1 MADPS
6 PIDSVNKPVS
16 YALSFNN
23 APLPISLEIYSITVQ
38 KAVNK
43 IGRAQV
49 QILGGDPNMNSF
61 EEAEADFF
69 EPGNPV
75 EIKLGYDQS
84 NSTVFKGI
92 VEKNCVSIRDGFNRL
107 KFKRLL
113 VIDCVDTAIQLANS
127 STSEIYEDKKDSEII
142 AALISKLGL
151 TKTIE
156 ATTIKH
162 AFLPKFNINDWEFI
176 IQRAKSNGLIVVNS
190 DNTIKVKKPLGKGSP
205 SLTIKHGDGLV
216 SFDGKIDGSR
226 QFQSLEYKSYDPFEN
241 NFTSAKAT
249 EPELTSQGD
258 LTGKKMSVKISP
270 DINEIIIPQP
280 IPSGELASIAN
291 SKLIRSRL
299 KSIYGNLK
307 VKGVK
312 SVDIDSVIKLSGF
325 GSRLDG
331 PCYVTSIEHEVIGGN
346 FYTIFGFGLT
356 EDILSLKKGIDVSNL
371 IPSISGVHI
380 GEVKKIDKDPDNQ
393 YRIKVFIPALKTS
406 GEGLWARLTHFYTS
420 SEAGSFFIPEINS
433 QVVVSFINEDPRYPV
448 VLGGLYTKT
457 NKPYSEISPEN
468 ELKAIVSKEKLTLEF
483 NDKDKVIIIKTSDKN
498 KITMS
503 EKDIKIEDEDG
514 NEIVTTKGIK
524 IEDEHGNEIL
534 TSKDGILLNSK
545 KEIIITSKDAISI
558 NGEKGVII
566 QGKASK
572 GVSIKGNKL
581 DLKSDTK
588 ISAKGSAVDLESSGS
603 LNIKGANVNIN

>member
-6 PIDSVNKPVS
+6 PIDSVNKPIS
-16 YALSFNN
+16 YTLSFNN

-61 EEAEADFF
+61 EEAEADYF

-84 NSTVFKGI
+84 NTTVFKGI
-92 VEKNCVSIRDGFNRL
+92 VEKNYVSIRDGFNRL

-127 STSEIYEDKKDSEII
+127 YTSEIYEDKKDSEII

-156 ATTIKH
+156 STTIKH

-190 DNTIKVKKPLGKGSP
+190 DNTIKVKKPLGEGSP

-216 SFDGKIDGSR
+216 SFDGKIDGSG
-226 QFQSLEYKSYDPFEN
+226 QYQSLEYKGYDPFEN
-241 NFTSAKAT
+241 KLASAKAT
-249 EPELTSQGD
+249 EPELTAQGD

-270 DINEIIIPQP
+270 AKNEIIIPQP
-280 IPSGELASIAN
+280 IPTEELASIAN
-291 SKLIRSRL
+291 STLIRSRL
-299 KSIYGNLK
+299 KSIYGSLK
-307 VKGVK
+307 VKGVN
-312 SVDIDSVIKLSGF
+312 SIDIDSVIKLSGF

-346 FYTIFGFGLT
+346 FYTVFGFGLT

-433 QVVVSFINEDPRYPV
+433 QVVVSFINEDPRYPI

-457 NKPYSEISPEN
+457 NKPYSEITPEN

-498 KITMS
+498 KITMN
-503 EKDIKIEDEDG
+503 EKD
-514 NEIVTTKGIK
+514 IK
-524 IEDEHGNEIL
+524 IEDEHGNEIT
-534 TSKDGILLNSK
+534 TSKDGILFNSK
-545 KEIIITSKDAISI
+545 KEIIITTKDAISI
-558 NGEKGVII
+558 NGEKGVVI
-566 QGKASK
+566 QGKTSK

>member
-6 PIDSVNKPVS
+6 PIDSVNKPIS
-16 YALSFNN
+16 YTLSFNN

-61 EEAEADFF
+61 EEAEADYF

-84 NSTVFKGI
+84 NTSVFKGI
-92 VEKNCVSIRDGFNRL
+92 VEKNHVSIRDGFNRL

-127 STSEIYEDKKDSEII
+127 YTSEIYEDKKDSEII

-156 ATTIKH
+156 STTIKH

-216 SFDGKIDGSR
+216 SFDGKIDGSG
-226 QFQSLEYKSYDPFEN
+226 QYQSLEYKGYDPFEN
-241 NFTSAKAT
+241 KLASAKAT
-249 EPELTSQGD
+249 EPELTAQGD

-270 DINEIIIPQP
+270 AENEIIIPQP
-280 IPSGELASIAN
+280 IPTGELASIAN
-291 SKLIRSRL
+291 STLIRSRL
-299 KSIYGNLK
+299 KSIYGSLK
-307 VKGVK
+307 VKGVN
-312 SVDIDSVIKLSGF
+312 SIDIDSVIKLSGF

-346 FYTIFGFGLT
+346 FYTVFGFGLT

-457 NKPYSEISPEN
+457 NKPYSEITPEN

-498 KITMS
+498 KITMN
-503 EKDIKIEDEDG
+503 EKD
-514 NEIVTTKGIK
+514 IK
-524 IEDEHGNEIL
+524 IEDEHGNEIT
-534 TSKDGILLNSK
+534 TSKDGILFNSK
-545 KEIIITSKDAISI
+545 KEIIITTKDAISI
-558 NGEKGVII
+558 NGEKGVVI
-566 QGKASK
+566 QGKTSK

>member
-1 MADPS
+1 
-6 PIDSVNKPVS
+6 
-16 YALSFNN
+16 
-23 APLPISLEIYSITVQ
+23 
-38 KAVNK
+38 
-43 IGRAQV
+43 
-49 QILGGDPNMNSF
+49 
-61 EEAEADFF
+61 
-69 EPGNPV
+69 
-75 EIKLGYDQS
+75 
-84 NSTVFKGI
+84 
-92 VEKNCVSIRDGFNRL
+92 
-107 KFKRLL
+107 
-113 VIDCVDTAIQLANS
+113 VDTAIQLANS
-127 STSEIYEDKKDSEII
+127 YTSEIYEDKKDSEII

-156 ATTIKH
+156 STTIKH

-176 IQRAKSNGLIVVNS
+176 IQRAKSNGLVVVNS

-216 SFDGKIDGSR
+216 SFDGKIDGSG
-226 QFQSLEYKSYDPFEN
+226 QYQSLEYKGYDPFEN
-241 NFTSAKAT
+241 KLASAKAT
-249 EPELTSQGD
+249 EPELTAQGD

-270 DINEIIIPQP
+270 AKNEIIIPQP
-280 IPSGELASIAN
+280 IPTGELASIAN
-291 SKLIRSRL
+291 STLIRSRL
-299 KSIYGNLK
+299 KSIYGSLK
-307 VKGVK
+307 VKGVN
-312 SVDIDSVIKLSGF
+312 SIDIDSVIKLSGF

-346 FYTIFGFGLT
+346 FYTVFGFGLT

-433 QVVVSFINEDPRYPV
+433 QVVVSFINEDPRYPI

-457 NKPYSEISPEN
+457 NKPYSEITPEN

-498 KITMS
+498 KITMN
-503 EKDIKIEDEDG
+503 EKD
-514 NEIVTTKGIK
+514 IK
-524 IEDEHGNEIL
+524 IEDEHGNEIT
-534 TSKDGILLNSK
+534 TSKDGILFNSK
-545 KEIIITSKDAISI
+545 KEIIITTKDAISI
-558 NGEKGVII
+558 NGEKGVVI
-566 QGKASK
+566 QGKTSK

>member
-6 PIDSVNKPVS
+6 PIDSVNKPIS
-16 YALSFNN
+16 YTLSFNN

-61 EEAEADFF
+61 EEAEADYF

-84 NSTVFKGI
+84 NTTVFKGI
-92 VEKNCVSIRDGFNRL
+92 VEKNHVSIRDGFNRL

-127 STSEIYEDKKDSEII
+127 YTSEIYEDKKDSEII

-156 ATTIKH
+156 STTIKH

-216 SFDGKIDGSR
+216 SFDGKIDGSG
-226 QFQSLEYKSYDPFEN
+226 QYQSLEYKGYDPFEN
-241 NFTSAKAT
+241 KLASAKAT
-249 EPELTSQGD
+249 EPELTAQGD

-270 DINEIIIPQP
+270 AKNEIIIPQP
-280 IPSGELASIAN
+280 IPTGELASIAN
-291 SKLIRSRL
+291 STLIRSRL
-299 KSIYGNLK
+299 KSIYGSLK
-307 VKGVK
+307 VKGVN
-312 SVDIDSVIKLSGF
+312 SIDIDSVIKLSGF

-346 FYTIFGFGLT
+346 FYTVFGFGLT

-433 QVVVSFINEDPRYPV
+433 QVVVSFINEDPRYPI

-457 NKPYSEISPEN
+457 NKPYSEITPEN

-498 KITMS
+498 KITMN
-503 EKDIKIEDEDG
+503 EKD
-514 NEIVTTKGIK
+514 IK
-524 IEDEHGNEIL
+524 IEDEHGNEIT
-534 TSKDGILLNSK
+534 TSKDGILFNSK
-545 KEIIITSKDAISI
+545 KEIIITTKDAISI
-558 NGEKGVII
+558 NGEKGVVI
-566 QGKASK
+566 QGKTSK

>member
-6 PIDSVNKPVS
+6 PIDSVNKPIS
-16 YALSFNN
+16 YTLSFNN

-61 EEAEADFF
+61 EEAEADYF

-84 NSTVFKGI
+84 NTTVFKGI
-92 VEKNCVSIRDGFNRL
+92 VEKNYVSIRDGFNRL
-107 KFKRLL
+107 KYKRLL

-127 STSEIYEDKKDSEII
+127 YTSEIYEDKKDSEII

-156 ATTIKH
+156 STTIKH

-190 DNTIKVKKPLGKGSP
+190 DNTIKVKKPLGEGSP

-216 SFDGKIDGSR
+216 SFDGKIDGSG
-226 QFQSLEYKSYDPFEN
+226 QYQSLEYKGYDPFEN
-241 NFTSAKAT
+241 KLASAKAT
-249 EPELTSQGD
+249 EPELTAQGD

-270 DINEIIIPQP
+270 AKNEIIIPQP
-280 IPSGELASIAN
+280 IPTGELASIAN
-291 SKLIRSRL
+291 STLIRSRL
-299 KSIYGNLK
+299 KSIYGSLK
-307 VKGVK
+307 VKGVN
-312 SVDIDSVIKLSGF
+312 SIDIDSVIKLSGF

-346 FYTIFGFGLT
+346 FYTVFGFGLT

-433 QVVVSFINEDPRYPV
+433 QVVVSFINEDPRYPI

-457 NKPYSEISPEN
+457 NKPYSEITPEN

-503 EKDIKIEDEDG
+503 EKDIKIEDE
-514 NEIVTTKGIK
+514 
-524 IEDEHGNEIL
+524 HGNEIT
-534 TSKDGILLNSK
+534 TSKDGILFNSK
-545 KEIIITSKDAISI
+545 KEIIITTKDAISI
-558 NGEKGVII
+558 NGEKGVVI
-566 QGKASK
+566 QGKTSK

>member
-6 PIDSVNKPVS
+6 PIDSVNKPIS
-16 YALSFNN
+16 FSLSFNN

-61 EEAEADFF
+61 EEAEADYF

-84 NSTVFKGI
+84 NTTVFKGI
-92 VEKNCVSIRDGFNRL
+92 VEKNYVSIRDGFNRL

-127 STSEIYEDKKDSEII
+127 YTSEIYEDKKDSEII

-156 ATTIKH
+156 STTIKH

-216 SFDGKIDGSR
+216 SFDGKIDGSG
-226 QFQSLEYKSYDPFEN
+226 QYQSLEYKGYDPFEN
-241 NFTSAKAT
+241 KLASAKAT
-249 EPELTSQGD
+249 EPELTAQGD

-270 DINEIIIPQP
+270 AKNEIIIPQP
-280 IPSGELASIAN
+280 IPTGELASIAN
-291 SKLIRSRL
+291 STLIRSRL
-299 KSIYGNLK
+299 KSIYGSLK
-307 VKGVK
+307 VKGVN
-312 SVDIDSVIKLSGF
+312 SIDIDSVIKLSGF

-346 FYTIFGFGLT
+346 FYTVFGFGLT

-433 QVVVSFINEDPRYPV
+433 QVVVSFINEDPRYPI

-457 NKPYSEISPEN
+457 NKPYSEITPEN

-498 KITMS
+498 KITMN
-503 EKDIKIEDEDG
+503 EKD
-514 NEIVTTKGIK
+514 IK
-524 IEDEHGNEIL
+524 IEDEHGNEIT
-534 TSKDGILLNSK
+534 TSKDGILFNSK
-545 KEIIITSKDAISI
+545 KEIIITTKDAISI
-558 NGEKGVII
+558 NGEKGVVI
-566 QGKASK
+566 QGKTSK

>member
-6 PIDSVNKPVS
+6 PIDSVNKPIS
-16 YALSFNN
+16 YTLSFNN

-61 EEAEADFF
+61 EEAEADYF

-84 NSTVFKGI
+84 NTTVFKGI
-92 VEKNCVSIRDGFNRL
+92 VEKNYVSIRDGFNRL

-127 STSEIYEDKKDSEII
+127 YTSEIYEDKKDSEII

-156 ATTIKH
+156 STTIKH

-176 IQRAKSNGLIVVNS
+176 IQRAKSNGLVVVNS

-216 SFDGKIDGSR
+216 SFDGKIDGSG
-226 QFQSLEYKSYDPFEN
+226 QYQSLEYKGYDPFEN
-241 NFTSAKAT
+241 KLASAKAT
-249 EPELTSQGD
+249 EPELTAQGD

-270 DINEIIIPQP
+270 AKNEIIIPQP
-280 IPSGELASIAN
+280 IPTGELASIAN
-291 SKLIRSRL
+291 STLIRSRL
-299 KSIYGNLK
+299 KSIYGSLK
-307 VKGVK
+307 VKGVN
-312 SVDIDSVIKLSGF
+312 SIDIDSVIKLSGF

-346 FYTIFGFGLT
+346 FYTVFGFGLT

-433 QVVVSFINEDPRYPV
+433 QVVVSFINEDPRYPI

-457 NKPYSEISPEN
+457 NKPYSEITPEN

-498 KITMS
+498 KITMN
-503 EKDIKIEDEDG
+503 EKD
-514 NEIVTTKGIK
+514 IK
-524 IEDEHGNEIL
+524 IEDEHGNEIT
-534 TSKDGILLNSK
+534 TSKDGILFNSK
-545 KEIIITSKDAISI
+545 KEIIITTKDAISI
-558 NGEKGVII
+558 NGEKGVVI
-566 QGKASK
+566 QGKTSK

>member
-6 PIDSVNKPVS
+6 PIDSVNKPIS
-16 YALSFNN
+16 FSLSFNN

-61 EEAEADFF
+61 EEAEADYF

-84 NSTVFKGI
+84 NTTVFKGI
-92 VEKNCVSIRDGFNRL
+92 VEKNHVSIRDGFNRL

-127 STSEIYEDKKDSEII
+127 YTSEIYEDKKDSEII

-156 ATTIKH
+156 STTIKH

-190 DNTIKVKKPLGKGSP
+190 DNTIKVKKPLGEGSP

-216 SFDGKIDGSR
+216 SFDGKIDGSG
-226 QFQSLEYKSYDPFEN
+226 QYQSLEYKGYDPFEN
-241 NFTSAKAT
+241 KLASAKAT
-249 EPELTSQGD
+249 EPELTAQGD

-270 DINEIIIPQP
+270 AKNEIIIPQP
-280 IPSGELASIAN
+280 IPTGELASIAN
-291 SKLIRSRL
+291 STLIRSRL
-299 KSIYGNLK
+299 KSIYGSLK
-307 VKGVK
+307 VKGVN
-312 SVDIDSVIKLSGF
+312 SIDIDSVIKLSGF

-346 FYTIFGFGLT
+346 FYTVFGFGLT

-433 QVVVSFINEDPRYPV
+433 QVVVSFINEDPRYPI

-457 NKPYSEISPEN
+457 NKPYSEITPEN

-498 KITMS
+498 KITMN
-503 EKDIKIEDEDG
+503 EKD
-514 NEIVTTKGIK
+514 IK
-524 IEDEHGNEIL
+524 IEDEHGNEIT
-534 TSKDGILLNSK
+534 TSKDGILFNSK
-545 KEIIITSKDAISI
+545 KEIIITTKDAISI
-558 NGEKGVII
+558 NGEKGVVI
-566 QGKASK
+566 QGKTSK

>member
-6 PIDSVNKPVS
+6 PIDSVNKPIS
-16 YALSFNN
+16 FSLSFNN

-61 EEAEADFF
+61 EEAEADYF

-84 NSTVFKGI
+84 NTTVFKGI
-92 VEKNCVSIRDGFNRL
+92 VEKNYVSIRDGFNRL
-107 KFKRLL
+107 KYKRLL

-127 STSEIYEDKKDSEII
+127 YTSEIYEDKKDSEII

-156 ATTIKH
+156 STTIKH

-190 DNTIKVKKPLGKGSP
+190 DNTIKVKKPLGEGSP

-216 SFDGKIDGSR
+216 SFDGKIDGSG
-226 QFQSLEYKSYDPFEN
+226 QYQSLEYKGYDPFEN
-241 NFTSAKAT
+241 KLASAKAT
-249 EPELTSQGD
+249 EPELTAQGD

-270 DINEIIIPQP
+270 AKNEIIIPQP
-280 IPSGELASIAN
+280 IPTGELASIAN
-291 SKLIRSRL
+291 STLIRSRL
-299 KSIYGNLK
+299 KSIYGSLK
-307 VKGVK
+307 VKGVN
-312 SVDIDSVIKLSGF
+312 SIDIDSVIKLSGF

-346 FYTIFGFGLT
+346 FYTVFGFGLT

-433 QVVVSFINEDPRYPV
+433 QVVVSFINEDPRYPI

-457 NKPYSEISPEN
+457 NKPYSEITPEN

-498 KITMS
+498 KITMN
-503 EKDIKIEDEDG
+503 EKD
-514 NEIVTTKGIK
+514 IK
-524 IEDEHGNEIL
+524 IEDEHGNEIT
-534 TSKDGILLNSK
+534 TSKDGILFNSK
-545 KEIIITSKDAISI
+545 KEIIITTKDAISI
-558 NGEKGVII
+558 NGEKGVVI
-566 QGKASK
+566 QGKTSK

>member
-6 PIDSVNKPVS
+6 PIDSVNKPIS
-16 YALSFNN
+16 YSLSFNN

-61 EEAEADFF
+61 EEAEADYF

-84 NSTVFKGI
+84 NTTVFKGI
-92 VEKNCVSIRDGFNRL
+92 VEKNYVSIRDGFNRL

-127 STSEIYEDKKDSEII
+127 YTSEIYEDKKDSEII

-156 ATTIKH
+156 STTIKH

-216 SFDGKIDGSR
+216 SFDGKIDGSG
-226 QFQSLEYKSYDPFEN
+226 QYQSLEYKGYDPFEN
-241 NFTSAKAT
+241 KLASAKAT
-249 EPELTSQGD
+249 EPELTAQGD

-270 DINEIIIPQP
+270 AKNEIIIPQP
-280 IPSGELASIAN
+280 IPTGELASIAN
-291 SKLIRSRL
+291 STLIRSRL
-299 KSIYGNLK
+299 KSIYGSLK
-307 VKGVK
+307 VKGVN
-312 SVDIDSVIKLSGF
+312 SIDIDSVIKLSGF

-346 FYTIFGFGLT
+346 FYTVFGFGLT

-433 QVVVSFINEDPRYPV
+433 QVVVSFINEDPRYPI

-457 NKPYSEISPEN
+457 NKPYSEITPEN

-498 KITMS
+498 KITMN
-503 EKDIKIEDEDG
+503 EKD
-514 NEIVTTKGIK
+514 IK
-524 IEDEHGNEIL
+524 IEDEHGNEIT
-534 TSKDGILLNSK
+534 TSKDGILFNSK
-545 KEIIITSKDAISI
+545 KEIIITTKDAISI
-558 NGEKGVII
+558 NGEKGVVI
-566 QGKASK
+566 QGKTSK

>member
-6 PIDSVNKPVS
+6 PIDSINKPIS
-16 YALSFNN
+16 YTLSFNN

-61 EEAEADFF
+61 EEAEADYF

-84 NSTVFKGI
+84 NTTVFKGI
-92 VEKNCVSIRDGFNRL
+92 VEKNHVSIRDGFNRL

-127 STSEIYEDKKDSEII
+127 YTSEIYEDKKDSEII

-156 ATTIKH
+156 STTIKH

-176 IQRAKSNGLIVVNS
+176 IQRAKSNGLVVVNS

-216 SFDGKIDGSR
+216 SFDGKIDGSG
-226 QFQSLEYKSYDPFEN
+226 QYQSLEYKGYDPFEN
-241 NFTSAKAT
+241 KLASAKAT
-249 EPELTSQGD
+249 EPELTAQGD

-270 DINEIIIPQP
+270 AKNEIIIPQP
-280 IPSGELASIAN
+280 IPTGELASIAN
-291 SKLIRSRL
+291 STLIRSRL
-299 KSIYGNLK
+299 KSIYGSLK
-307 VKGVK
+307 VKGVN
-312 SVDIDSVIKLSGF
+312 SIDIDSVIKLSGF

-346 FYTIFGFGLT
+346 FYTVFGFGLT

-433 QVVVSFINEDPRYPV
+433 QVVVSFINEDPRYPI

-457 NKPYSEISPEN
+457 NKPYSEITPEN

-498 KITMS
+498 KITMN
-503 EKDIKIEDEDG
+503 EKD
-514 NEIVTTKGIK
+514 IK
-524 IEDEHGNEIL
+524 IEDEHGNEIT
-534 TSKDGILLNSK
+534 TSKDGILFNSK
-545 KEIIITSKDAISI
+545 KEIIITTKDAISI
-558 NGEKGVII
+558 NGEKGVVI
-566 QGKASK
+566 QGKTSK

>member
-6 PIDSVNKPVS
+6 PIDSVNKPIS
-16 YALSFNN
+16 YTLSFNN

-61 EEAEADFF
+61 EEAEADYF

-84 NSTVFKGI
+84 NTTVFKGI
-92 VEKNCVSIRDGFNRL
+92 VEKNHVSIRDGFNRL
-107 KFKRLL
+107 KYKRLL

-127 STSEIYEDKKDSEII
+127 YTSEIYEDKKDSEII

-156 ATTIKH
+156 STTIKH

-176 IQRAKSNGLIVVNS
+176 IQRAKSNGLVVVNS

-216 SFDGKIDGSR
+216 SFDGKIDGSG
-226 QFQSLEYKSYDPFEN
+226 QYQSLEYKGYDPFEN
-241 NFTSAKAT
+241 KLASAKAT
-249 EPELTSQGD
+249 EPELTAQGD

-270 DINEIIIPQP
+270 AKNEIIIPQP
-280 IPSGELASIAN
+280 IPTGELASIAN
-291 SKLIRSRL
+291 STLIRSRL
-299 KSIYGNLK
+299 KSIYGSLK
-307 VKGVK
+307 VKGVN
-312 SVDIDSVIKLSGF
+312 SIDIDSVIKLSGF

-346 FYTIFGFGLT
+346 FYTVFGFGLT

-433 QVVVSFINEDPRYPV
+433 QVVVSFINEDPRYPI

-457 NKPYSEISPEN
+457 NKPYSEITPEN

-498 KITMS
+498 KITMN
-503 EKDIKIEDEDG
+503 EKD
-514 NEIVTTKGIK
+514 IK
-524 IEDEHGNEIL
+524 IEDEHGNEIT
-534 TSKDGILLNSK
+534 TSKDGILFNSK
-545 KEIIITSKDAISI
+545 KEIIITTKDAISI
-558 NGEKGVII
+558 NGEKGVVI
-566 QGKASK
+566 QGKTSK

>member
-6 PIDSVNKPVS
+6 PIDSVNKPIS
-16 YALSFNN
+16 FSLSFNN

-61 EEAEADFF
+61 EEAEADYF

-84 NSTVFKGI
+84 NTTVFKGI
-92 VEKNCVSIRDGFNRL
+92 VEKNHVSIRDGFNRL

-127 STSEIYEDKKDSEII
+127 YTSEIYEDKKDSEII

-156 ATTIKH
+156 STTIKH

-216 SFDGKIDGSR
+216 SFDGKIDGSG
-226 QFQSLEYKSYDPFEN
+226 QYQSLEYKGYDPFEN
-241 NFTSAKAT
+241 KLASAKAT
-249 EPELTSQGD
+249 EPELTAQGD

-270 DINEIIIPQP
+270 AKNEIIIPQP
-280 IPSGELASIAN
+280 IPTGELASIAN
-291 SKLIRSRL
+291 STLIRSRL
-299 KSIYGNLK
+299 KSIYGSLK
-307 VKGVK
+307 VKGVN
-312 SVDIDSVIKLSGF
+312 SIDIDSVIKLSGF

-346 FYTIFGFGLT
+346 FYTVFGFGLT

-433 QVVVSFINEDPRYPV
+433 QVVVSFINEDPRYPI

-457 NKPYSEISPEN
+457 NKPYSEITPEN

-498 KITMS
+498 KITMN
-503 EKDIKIEDEDG
+503 EKD
-514 NEIVTTKGIK
+514 IK
-524 IEDEHGNEIL
+524 IEDEHGNEIT
-534 TSKDGILLNSK
+534 TSKDGILFNSK
-545 KEIIITSKDAISI
+545 KEIIITTKDAISI
-558 NGEKGVII
+558 NGEKGVVI
-566 QGKASK
+566 QGKTSK

>member
-6 PIDSVNKPVS
+6 PIDSINKPIS
-16 YALSFNN
+16 YTLSFNN

-61 EEAEADFF
+61 EEAEADYF

-84 NSTVFKGI
+84 NTTVFKGI
-92 VEKNCVSIRDGFNRL
+92 VEKNYVSIRDGFNRL

-127 STSEIYEDKKDSEII
+127 YTSEIYEDKKDSEII

-156 ATTIKH
+156 STTIKH

-216 SFDGKIDGSR
+216 SFDGKIDGSG
-226 QFQSLEYKSYDPFEN
+226 QYQSLEYKGYDPFEN
-241 NFTSAKAT
+241 KLASAKAT
-249 EPELTSQGD
+249 EPELTAQGD

-270 DINEIIIPQP
+270 AKNEIIIPQP
-280 IPSGELASIAN
+280 IPTGELASIAN
-291 SKLIRSRL
+291 STLIRSRL
-299 KSIYGNLK
+299 KSIYGSLK
-307 VKGVK
+307 VKGVN
-312 SVDIDSVIKLSGF
+312 SIDIDSVIKLSGF

-346 FYTIFGFGLT
+346 FYTVFGFGLT

-433 QVVVSFINEDPRYPV
+433 QVVVSFINEDPRYPI

-457 NKPYSEISPEN
+457 NKPYSEITPEN

-498 KITMS
+498 KITMN
-503 EKDIKIEDEDG
+503 EKD
-514 NEIVTTKGIK
+514 IK
-524 IEDEHGNEIL
+524 IEDEHGNEIT
-534 TSKDGILLNSK
+534 TSKDGILFNSK
-545 KEIIITSKDAISI
+545 KEIIITTKDAISI
-558 NGEKGVII
+558 NGEKGVVI
-566 QGKASK
+566 QGKTSK

>member
-6 PIDSVNKPVS
+6 PIDSVNKPIS
-16 YALSFNN
+16 YTLSFNN

-61 EEAEADFF
+61 EEAEADYF

-84 NSTVFKGI
+84 NTTVFKGI
-92 VEKNCVSIRDGFNRL
+92 VEKNHVSIRDGFNRL

-127 STSEIYEDKKDSEII
+127 YTSEIYEDKKDSEII

-156 ATTIKH
+156 STTIKH

-176 IQRAKSNGLIVVNS
+176 IQRARSNGLIVVNS
-190 DNTIKVKKPLGKGSP
+190 DNTIKVKKPLGEGSP

-216 SFDGKIDGSR
+216 SFDGKIDGSG
-226 QFQSLEYKSYDPFEN
+226 QYQSLEYKGYDPFEN
-241 NFTSAKAT
+241 KLASAKAT
-249 EPELTSQGD
+249 EPELTAQGD

-270 DINEIIIPQP
+270 AKNEIIIPQP
-280 IPSGELASIAN
+280 IPTGELASIAN
-291 SKLIRSRL
+291 STLIRSRL
-299 KSIYGNLK
+299 KSIYGSLK
-307 VKGVK
+307 VKGVN
-312 SVDIDSVIKLSGF
+312 SIDIDSVIKLSGF

-346 FYTIFGFGLT
+346 FYTVFGFGLT

-433 QVVVSFINEDPRYPV
+433 QVVVSFINEDPRYPI

-457 NKPYSEISPEN
+457 NKPYSEITPEN

-498 KITMS
+498 KITMN
-503 EKDIKIEDEDG
+503 EKD
-514 NEIVTTKGIK
+514 IK
-524 IEDEHGNEIL
+524 IEDEHGNEIT
-534 TSKDGILLNSK
+534 TSKDGILFNSK
-545 KEIIITSKDAISI
+545 KEIIITTKDAISI
-558 NGEKGVII
+558 NGEKGVVI
-566 QGKASK
+566 QGKTSK

>member
-6 PIDSVNKPVS
+6 PIDSINKPIS
-16 YALSFNN
+16 YTLSFNN

-61 EEAEADFF
+61 EEAEADYF

-84 NSTVFKGI
+84 NTTVFKGI
-92 VEKNCVSIRDGFNRL
+92 VEKNYVSIRDGFNRL

-127 STSEIYEDKKDSEII
+127 YTSEIYEDKKDSEII

-156 ATTIKH
+156 STTIKH

-216 SFDGKIDGSR
+216 SFDGKIDGSG
-226 QFQSLEYKSYDPFEN
+226 QYQSLEYKGYDPFEN
-241 NFTSAKAT
+241 KLASAKAT
-249 EPELTSQGD
+249 EPELTAQGD

-270 DINEIIIPQP
+270 AKNEIIIPQP
-280 IPSGELASIAN
+280 IPTGELASIAN
-291 SKLIRSRL
+291 STLIRSRL
-299 KSIYGNLK
+299 KSIYGSLK
-307 VKGVK
+307 VKGVN
-312 SVDIDSVIKLSGF
+312 SIDIDSVIKLSGF

-346 FYTIFGFGLT
+346 FYTVFGFGLT

-457 NKPYSEISPEN
+457 NKPYSEITPEN

-498 KITMS
+498 KITMN
-503 EKDIKIEDEDG
+503 EKD
-514 NEIVTTKGIK
+514 IK
-524 IEDEHGNEIL
+524 IEDEHGNEIT
-534 TSKDGILLNSK
+534 TSKDGILFNSK
-545 KEIIITSKDAISI
+545 KEIIITTKDAISI
-558 NGEKGVII
+558 NGEKGVVI
-566 QGKASK
+566 QGKTSK

>member
-6 PIDSVNKPVS
+6 PIDSVNKPIS
-16 YALSFNN
+16 YSLSFNN

-61 EEAEADFF
+61 EEAEADYF

-84 NSTVFKGI
+84 NTTVFKGI
-92 VEKNCVSIRDGFNRL
+92 VEKNYVSIRDGFNRL

-127 STSEIYEDKKDSEII
+127 YTSEIYEDKKDSEII

-156 ATTIKH
+156 STTIKH

-190 DNTIKVKKPLGKGSP
+190 DNTIKVKKPLGEGSP

-216 SFDGKIDGSR
+216 SFDGKIDGSG
-226 QFQSLEYKSYDPFEN
+226 QYQSLEYKGYDPFEN
-241 NFTSAKAT
+241 KLASAKAT
-249 EPELTSQGD
+249 EPELTAQGD

-270 DINEIIIPQP
+270 AKNEIIIPQP
-280 IPSGELASIAN
+280 IPTGELASIAN
-291 SKLIRSRL
+291 STLIRSRL
-299 KSIYGNLK
+299 KSIYGSLK
-307 VKGVK
+307 VKGVN
-312 SVDIDSVIKLSGF
+312 SIDIDSVIKLSGF

-346 FYTIFGFGLT
+346 FYTVFGFGLT

-433 QVVVSFINEDPRYPV
+433 QVVVSFINEDPRYPI

-457 NKPYSEISPEN
+457 NKPYSEITPEN

-498 KITMS
+498 KITMN
-503 EKDIKIEDEDG
+503 EKD
-514 NEIVTTKGIK
+514 IK
-524 IEDEHGNEIL
+524 IEDEHGNEIT
-534 TSKDGILLNSK
+534 TSKDGILFNSK
-545 KEIIITSKDAISI
+545 KEIIITTKDAISI
-558 NGEKGVII
+558 NGEKGVVI
-566 QGKASK
+566 QGKTSK

>member
-6 PIDSVNKPVS
+6 PIDSVNKPIS
-16 YALSFNN
+16 FSLSFNN

-61 EEAEADFF
+61 EEAEADYF

-84 NSTVFKGI
+84 NTTVFKGI
-92 VEKNCVSIRDGFNRL
+92 VEKNYVSIRDGFNRL

-127 STSEIYEDKKDSEII
+127 YTSEIYEDKKDSEII

-156 ATTIKH
+156 STTIKH

-176 IQRAKSNGLIVVNS
+176 IQRAKSNGLVVVNS

-216 SFDGKIDGSR
+216 SFDGKIDGSG
-226 QFQSLEYKSYDPFEN
+226 QYQSLEYKGYDPFEN
-241 NFTSAKAT
+241 KLASAKAT
-249 EPELTSQGD
+249 EPELTAQGD

-270 DINEIIIPQP
+270 AKNEIIIPQP
-280 IPSGELASIAN
+280 IPTGELASIAN
-291 SKLIRSRL
+291 STLIRSRL
-299 KSIYGNLK
+299 KSIYGSLK
-307 VKGVK
+307 VKGVN
-312 SVDIDSVIKLSGF
+312 SIDIDSVIKLSGF

-346 FYTIFGFGLT
+346 FYTVFGFGLT

-433 QVVVSFINEDPRYPV
+433 QVVVSFINEDPRYPI

-457 NKPYSEISPEN
+457 NKPYSEITPEN

-498 KITMS
+498 KITMN
-503 EKDIKIEDEDG
+503 EKD
-514 NEIVTTKGIK
+514 IK
-524 IEDEHGNEIL
+524 IEDEHGNEIT
-534 TSKDGILLNSK
+534 TSKDGILFNSK
-545 KEIIITSKDAISI
+545 KEIIITTKDAISI
-558 NGEKGVII
+558 NGEKGVVI
-566 QGKASK
+566 QGKTSK

>member
-6 PIDSVNKPVS
+6 PIDSINKPIS
-16 YALSFNN
+16 YTLSFNN

-61 EEAEADFF
+61 EEAEADYF

-84 NSTVFKGI
+84 NTTVFKGI
-92 VEKNCVSIRDGFNRL
+92 VEKNYVSIRDGFNRL

-127 STSEIYEDKKDSEII
+127 YTSEIYEDKKDSEII

-156 ATTIKH
+156 STTIKH

-176 IQRAKSNGLIVVNS
+176 IQRAKSNGLVVVNS

-216 SFDGKIDGSR
+216 SFDGKIDGSG
-226 QFQSLEYKSYDPFEN
+226 QYQSLEYKGYDPFEN
-241 NFTSAKAT
+241 KLASAKAT
-249 EPELTSQGD
+249 EPELTAQGD

-270 DINEIIIPQP
+270 AKNEIIIPQP
-280 IPSGELASIAN
+280 IPTGELASIAN
-291 SKLIRSRL
+291 STLIRSRL
-299 KSIYGNLK
+299 KSIYGSLK
-307 VKGVK
+307 VKGVN
-312 SVDIDSVIKLSGF
+312 SIDIDSVIKLSGF

-346 FYTIFGFGLT
+346 FYTVFGFGLT

-457 NKPYSEISPEN
+457 NKPYSEITPEN

-498 KITMS
+498 KITMN
-503 EKDIKIEDEDG
+503 EKD
-514 NEIVTTKGIK
+514 IK
-524 IEDEHGNEIL
+524 IEDEHGNEIT
-534 TSKDGILLNSK
+534 TSKDGILFNSK
-545 KEIIITSKDAISI
+545 KEIIITTKDAISI
-558 NGEKGVII
+558 NGEKGVVI
-566 QGKASK
+566 QGKTSK

>member
-6 PIDSVNKPVS
+6 PIDSVNKPIS
-16 YALSFNN
+16 YSLSFNN

-61 EEAEADFF
+61 EEAEADYF

-84 NSTVFKGI
+84 NTTVFKGI
-92 VEKNCVSIRDGFNRL
+92 VEKNYVSIRDGFNRL
-107 KFKRLL
+107 KYKRLL

-127 STSEIYEDKKDSEII
+127 YTSEIYEDKKDSEII

-156 ATTIKH
+156 STTIKH

-190 DNTIKVKKPLGKGSP
+190 DNTIKVKKPLGEGSP

-216 SFDGKIDGSR
+216 SFDGKIDGSG
-226 QFQSLEYKSYDPFEN
+226 QYQSLEYKGYDPFEN
-241 NFTSAKAT
+241 KLASAKAT
-249 EPELTSQGD
+249 EPELTAQGD

-270 DINEIIIPQP
+270 AKNEIIIPQP
-280 IPSGELASIAN
+280 IPTGELASIAN
-291 SKLIRSRL
+291 STLIRSRL
-299 KSIYGNLK
+299 KSIYGSLK
-307 VKGVK
+307 VKGVN
-312 SVDIDSVIKLSGF
+312 SIDIDSVIKLSGF

-346 FYTIFGFGLT
+346 FYTVFGFGLT

-433 QVVVSFINEDPRYPV
+433 QVVVSFINEDPRYPI

-457 NKPYSEISPEN
+457 NKPYSEITPEN

-498 KITMS
+498 KITMN
-503 EKDIKIEDEDG
+503 EKD
-514 NEIVTTKGIK
+514 IK
-524 IEDEHGNEIL
+524 IEDEHGNEIT
-534 TSKDGILLNSK
+534 TSKDGILFNSK
-545 KEIIITSKDAISI
+545 KEIIITTKDAISI
-558 NGEKGVII
+558 NGEKGVVI
-566 QGKASK
+566 QGKTSK

>member
-6 PIDSVNKPVS
+6 PIDSVNKPIS
-16 YALSFNN
+16 YTLSFNN

-61 EEAEADFF
+61 EEAEADYF

-84 NSTVFKGI
+84 NTTVFKGI
-92 VEKNCVSIRDGFNRL
+92 VEKNHVSIRDGFNRL

-127 STSEIYEDKKDSEII
+127 YTSEIYEDKKDSEII

-156 ATTIKH
+156 STTIKH

-190 DNTIKVKKPLGKGSP
+190 DNTIKVKKPLGEGSP

-216 SFDGKIDGSR
+216 SFDGKIDGSG
-226 QFQSLEYKSYDPFEN
+226 QYQSLEYKGYDPFEN
-241 NFTSAKAT
+241 KLASAKAT
-249 EPELTSQGD
+249 EPELTAQGD

-270 DINEIIIPQP
+270 AKNEIIIPQP
-280 IPSGELASIAN
+280 IPTGELASIAN
-291 SKLIRSRL
+291 STLIRSRL
-299 KSIYGNLK
+299 KSIYGSLK
-307 VKGVK
+307 VKGVN
-312 SVDIDSVIKLSGF
+312 SIDIDSVIKLSGF

-346 FYTIFGFGLT
+346 FYTVFGFGLT

-433 QVVVSFINEDPRYPV
+433 QVVVSFINEDPRYPI

-457 NKPYSEISPEN
+457 NKPYSEITPEN

-498 KITMS
+498 KITMN
-503 EKDIKIEDEDG
+503 EKD
-514 NEIVTTKGIK
+514 IK
-524 IEDEHGNEIL
+524 IEDEHGNEIT
-534 TSKDGILLNSK
+534 TSKDGILFNSK
-545 KEIIITSKDAISI
+545 KEIIITTKDAISI
-558 NGEKGVII
+558 NGEKGVVI
-566 QGKASK
+566 QGKTSK

>member
-6 PIDSVNKPVS
+6 PIDSVNKPIS
-16 YALSFNN
+16 FSLSFNN

-61 EEAEADFF
+61 EEAEADYF

-84 NSTVFKGI
+84 NTTVFKGI
-92 VEKNCVSIRDGFNRL
+92 VEKNYVSIRDGFNRL

-127 STSEIYEDKKDSEII
+127 YTSEIYEDKKDSEII

-156 ATTIKH
+156 STTIKH

-190 DNTIKVKKPLGKGSP
+190 DNTIKVKKPLGEGSP

-216 SFDGKIDGSR
+216 SFDGKIDGSG
-226 QFQSLEYKSYDPFEN
+226 QYQSLEYKGYDPFEN
-241 NFTSAKAT
+241 KLASAKAT
-249 EPELTSQGD
+249 EPELTAQGD

-270 DINEIIIPQP
+270 AKNEIIIPQP
-280 IPSGELASIAN
+280 IPTGELASIAN
-291 SKLIRSRL
+291 STLIRSRL
-299 KSIYGNLK
+299 KSIYGSLK
-307 VKGVK
+307 VKGVN
-312 SVDIDSVIKLSGF
+312 SIDIDSVIKLSGF

-346 FYTIFGFGLT
+346 FYTVFGFGLT

-433 QVVVSFINEDPRYPV
+433 QVVVSFINEDPRYPI

-457 NKPYSEISPEN
+457 NKPYSEITPEN

-503 EKDIKIEDEDG
+503 EKDIKIEDE
-514 NEIVTTKGIK
+514 
-524 IEDEHGNEIL
+524 HGNEIT
-534 TSKDGILLNSK
+534 TSKDGILFNSK
-545 KEIIITSKDAISI
+545 KEIIITTKDAISI
-558 NGEKGVII
+558 NGEKGVVI
-566 QGKASK
+566 QGKTSK

>member
-6 PIDSVNKPVS
+6 PIDSINKPIS
-16 YALSFNN
+16 YTLSFNN

-61 EEAEADFF
+61 EEAEADYF

-84 NSTVFKGI
+84 NTTVFKGI
-92 VEKNCVSIRDGFNRL
+92 VEKNYVSIRDGFNRL

-127 STSEIYEDKKDSEII
+127 YTSEIYEDKKDSEII

-156 ATTIKH
+156 STTIKH

-216 SFDGKIDGSR
+216 SFEGKIDGSG
-226 QFQSLEYKSYDPFEN
+226 QYQSLEYKGYDPFEN
-241 NFTSAKAT
+241 KLASAKAT
-249 EPELTSQGD
+249 EPELTAQGD

-270 DINEIIIPQP
+270 AKNEIIIPQP
-280 IPSGELASIAN
+280 IPTGELASIAN
-291 SKLIRSRL
+291 STLIRSRL
-299 KSIYGNLK
+299 KSIYGSLK
-307 VKGVK
+307 VKGVN
-312 SVDIDSVIKLSGF
+312 SIDIDSVIKLSGF

-346 FYTIFGFGLT
+346 FYTVFGFGLT

-433 QVVVSFINEDPRYPV
+433 QVVVSFINEDPRYPI

-457 NKPYSEISPEN
+457 NKPYSEITPEN

-498 KITMS
+498 KITMN
-503 EKDIKIEDEDG
+503 EKD
-514 NEIVTTKGIK
+514 IK
-524 IEDEHGNEIL
+524 IEDEHGNEIT
-534 TSKDGILLNSK
+534 TSKDGILFNSK
-545 KEIIITSKDAISI
+545 KEIIITTKDAISI
-558 NGEKGVII
+558 NGEKGVVI
-566 QGKASK
+566 QGKTSK

>member
-6 PIDSVNKPVS
+6 PIDSVNKPIS
-16 YALSFNN
+16 FTLSFNN

-61 EEAEADFF
+61 EEAEADYF

-84 NSTVFKGI
+84 NTTVFKGI
-92 VEKNCVSIRDGFNRL
+92 VEKNYVSIRDGFNRL

-127 STSEIYEDKKDSEII
+127 YTSEIYEDKKDSEII

-156 ATTIKH
+156 STTIKH

-216 SFDGKIDGSR
+216 SFDGKIDGSG
-226 QFQSLEYKSYDPFEN
+226 QYQSLEYKGYDPFEN
-241 NFTSAKAT
+241 KLASAKAT
-249 EPELTSQGD
+249 EPELTAQGD

-270 DINEIIIPQP
+270 AKNEIIIPQP
-280 IPSGELASIAN
+280 IPTGELASIAN
-291 SKLIRSRL
+291 STLIRSRL
-299 KSIYGNLK
+299 KSIYGSLK
-307 VKGVK
+307 VKGVN
-312 SVDIDSVIKLSGF
+312 SIDIDSVIKLSGF

-346 FYTIFGFGLT
+346 FYTVFGFGLT

-433 QVVVSFINEDPRYPV
+433 QVVVSFINEDPRYPI

-457 NKPYSEISPEN
+457 NKPYSEITPEN

-498 KITMS
+498 KITMN
-503 EKDIKIEDEDG
+503 EKD
-514 NEIVTTKGIK
+514 IK
-524 IEDEHGNEIL
+524 IEDEHGNEIT
-534 TSKDGILLNSK
+534 TSKDGILFNSK
-545 KEIIITSKDAISI
+545 KEIIITTKDAISI
-558 NGEKGVII
+558 NGEKGVVI
-566 QGKASK
+566 QGKTSK

>member
-6 PIDSVNKPVS
+6 PIDSVNKPIS
-16 YALSFNN
+16 YTLSFNN

-61 EEAEADFF
+61 EEAEADYF

-84 NSTVFKGI
+84 NTTVFKGI
-92 VEKNCVSIRDGFNRL
+92 VEKNYVSIRDGFNRL

-127 STSEIYEDKKDSEII
+127 YTSEIYEDKKDSEII

-156 ATTIKH
+156 STTIKH

-216 SFDGKIDGSR
+216 SFDGKIDGSG
-226 QFQSLEYKSYDPFEN
+226 QYQSLEYKGYDPFEN
-241 NFTSAKAT
+241 KLASAKAT
-249 EPELTSQGD
+249 EPELTAQGD

-270 DINEIIIPQP
+270 AKNEIIIPQP
-280 IPSGELASIAN
+280 IPTGELASIAN
-291 SKLIRSRL
+291 STLIRSRL
-299 KSIYGNLK
+299 KSIYGSLK
-307 VKGVK
+307 VKGVN
-312 SVDIDSVIKLSGF
+312 SIDIDSVIKLSGF

-346 FYTIFGFGLT
+346 FYTVFGFGLT

-457 NKPYSEISPEN
+457 NKPYSEITPEN

-498 KITMS
+498 KITMN
-503 EKDIKIEDEDG
+503 EKD
-514 NEIVTTKGIK
+514 IK
-524 IEDEHGNEIL
+524 IEDEHGNEIT
-534 TSKDGILLNSK
+534 TSKDGILFNSK
-545 KEIIITSKDAISI
+545 KEIIITTKDAISI
-558 NGEKGVII
+558 NGEKGVVI
-566 QGKASK
+566 QGKTSK

>member
-6 PIDSVNKPVS
+6 PIDSVNKPIS
-16 YALSFNN
+16 YTLSFNN

-61 EEAEADFF
+61 EEAEADYF

-84 NSTVFKGI
+84 NTTVFKGI
-92 VEKNCVSIRDGFNRL
+92 VEKNYVSIRDGFNRL

-127 STSEIYEDKKDSEII
+127 YTSEIYEDKKDSEII

-156 ATTIKH
+156 STTIKH

-216 SFDGKIDGSR
+216 SFDGKIDGSG
-226 QFQSLEYKSYDPFEN
+226 QYQSLEYKGYDPFEN
-241 NFTSAKAT
+241 KLASAKAT
-249 EPELTSQGD
+249 EPELTAQGD

-270 DINEIIIPQP
+270 AKNEIIIPQP
-280 IPSGELASIAN
+280 IPTGELASIAN
-291 SKLIRSRL
+291 STLIRSRL
-299 KSIYGNLK
+299 KSIYGSLK
-307 VKGVK
+307 VKGVN
-312 SVDIDSVIKLSGF
+312 SIDIDSVIKLSGF

-346 FYTIFGFGLT
+346 FYTVFGFGLT

-433 QVVVSFINEDPRYPV
+433 QVVVSFINEDPRYPI

-457 NKPYSEISPEN
+457 NKPYSEITPEN

-498 KITMS
+498 KITMN
-503 EKDIKIEDEDG
+503 EKD
-514 NEIVTTKGIK
+514 IK
-524 IEDEHGNEIL
+524 IEDEHGNEIT
-534 TSKDGILLNSK
+534 TSKDGILFNSK
-545 KEIIITSKDAISI
+545 KEIIITTKDAISI
-558 NGEKGVII
+558 NGEKGVVI
-566 QGKASK
+566 QGKTSK

>member
-6 PIDSVNKPVS
+6 PIDSVNKPIS
-16 YALSFNN
+16 YTLSFNN

-61 EEAEADFF
+61 EEAEADYF

-84 NSTVFKGI
+84 NTTVFKGI
-92 VEKNCVSIRDGFNRL
+92 VEKNYVSIRDGFNRL

-127 STSEIYEDKKDSEII
+127 YTSEIYEDKKDSEII

-156 ATTIKH
+156 STTIKH

-190 DNTIKVKKPLGKGSP
+190 DNTIKVKKPLGEGSP

-216 SFDGKIDGSR
+216 SFDGKIDGSG
-226 QFQSLEYKSYDPFEN
+226 QYQSLEYKGYDPFEN
-241 NFTSAKAT
+241 KLASAKAT
-249 EPELTSQGD
+249 EPELTAQGD

-270 DINEIIIPQP
+270 AKNEIIIPQP
-280 IPSGELASIAN
+280 IPTGELASIAN
-291 SKLIRSRL
+291 STLIRSRL
-299 KSIYGNLK
+299 KSIYGSLK
-307 VKGVK
+307 VKGVN
-312 SVDIDSVIKLSGF
+312 SIDIDSVIKLSGF

-346 FYTIFGFGLT
+346 FYTVFGFGLT

-433 QVVVSFINEDPRYPV
+433 QVVVSFINEDPRYPI

-457 NKPYSEISPEN
+457 NKPYSEITPEN

-498 KITMS
+498 KITMN
-503 EKDIKIEDEDG
+503 EKD
-514 NEIVTTKGIK
+514 IK
-524 IEDEHGNEIL
+524 IEDEHGNEIT
-534 TSKDGILLNSK
+534 TSKDGILFNSK
-545 KEIIITSKDAISI
+545 KEIIITTKDAISI
-558 NGEKGVII
+558 NGEKGVVI
-566 QGKASK
+566 QGKTSK

>member
-6 PIDSVNKPVS
+6 PIDSVNKPIS
-16 YALSFNN
+16 FSLSFNN

-61 EEAEADFF
+61 EEAEADYF

-84 NSTVFKGI
+84 NTTVFKGI
-92 VEKNCVSIRDGFNRL
+92 VEKNYVSIRDGFNRL

-127 STSEIYEDKKDSEII
+127 YTSEIYEDKKDSEII

-156 ATTIKH
+156 STTIKH

-190 DNTIKVKKPLGKGSP
+190 DNTIKVKKPLGEGSP

-216 SFDGKIDGSR
+216 SFDGKIDGSG
-226 QFQSLEYKSYDPFEN
+226 QYQSLEYKGYDPFEN
-241 NFTSAKAT
+241 KLASAKAT
-249 EPELTSQGD
+249 EPELTAQGD

-270 DINEIIIPQP
+270 AKNEIIIPQP
-280 IPSGELASIAN
+280 IPTGELASIAN
-291 SKLIRSRL
+291 STLIRSRL
-299 KSIYGNLK
+299 KSIYGSLK
-307 VKGVK
+307 VKGVN
-312 SVDIDSVIKLSGF
+312 SIDIDSVIKLSGF

-346 FYTIFGFGLT
+346 FYTVFGFGLT

-433 QVVVSFINEDPRYPV
+433 QVVVSFINEDPRYPI

-457 NKPYSEISPEN
+457 NKPYSEITPEN

-498 KITMS
+498 KITMN
-503 EKDIKIEDEDG
+503 EKD
-514 NEIVTTKGIK
+514 IK
-524 IEDEHGNEIL
+524 IEDEHGNEIT
-534 TSKDGILLNSK
+534 TSKDGILFNSK
-545 KEIIITSKDAISI
+545 KEIIITTKDAISI
-558 NGEKGVII
+558 NGEKGVVI
-566 QGKASK
+566 QGKTSK

>member
-6 PIDSVNKPVS
+6 PIDSVNKPIS
-16 YALSFNN
+16 YTLSFNN

-61 EEAEADFF
+61 EEAEADYF

-84 NSTVFKGI
+84 NTTVFKGI
-92 VEKNCVSIRDGFNRL
+92 VEKNYVSIRDGFNRL

-127 STSEIYEDKKDSEII
+127 YTSEIYEDKKDSEII

-156 ATTIKH
+156 STTIKH

-190 DNTIKVKKPLGKGSP
+190 DNTIKVKKPLGEGSP

-216 SFDGKIDGSR
+216 SFDGKIDGSG
-226 QFQSLEYKSYDPFEN
+226 QYQSLEYKGYDPFEN
-241 NFTSAKAT
+241 KLASAKAT
-249 EPELTSQGD
+249 EPELTAQGD

-270 DINEIIIPQP
+270 AKNEIIIPQP
-280 IPSGELASIAN
+280 IPTEELASIAN
-291 SKLIRSRL
+291 STLIRSRL
-299 KSIYGNLK
+299 KSIYGSLK
-307 VKGVK
+307 VKGVN
-312 SVDIDSVIKLSGF
+312 SIDIDSVIKLSGF

-346 FYTIFGFGLT
+346 FYTVFGFGLT

-433 QVVVSFINEDPRYPV
+433 QVVVSFINEDPRYPI

-457 NKPYSEISPEN
+457 NKPYSEITPEN

-503 EKDIKIEDEDG
+503 EKDIKIEDE
-514 NEIVTTKGIK
+514 
-524 IEDEHGNEIL
+524 HGNEIT
-534 TSKDGILLNSK
+534 TSKDGILFNSK
-545 KEIIITSKDAISI
+545 KEIIITTKDAISI
-558 NGEKGVII
+558 NGEKGVVI
-566 QGKASK
+566 QGKTSK

>member
-6 PIDSVNKPVS
+6 PIDSINKPIS
-16 YALSFNN
+16 YTLSFNN

-61 EEAEADFF
+61 EEAEADYF

-84 NSTVFKGI
+84 NTTVFKGI
-92 VEKNCVSIRDGFNRL
+92 VEKNHVSIRDGFNRL

-127 STSEIYEDKKDSEII
+127 YTSEIYEDKKDSEII

-156 ATTIKH
+156 STTIKH

-216 SFDGKIDGSR
+216 SFDGKIDGSG
-226 QFQSLEYKSYDPFEN
+226 QYQSLEYKGYDPFEN
-241 NFTSAKAT
+241 KLASAKAT
-249 EPELTSQGD
+249 EPELTAQGD

-270 DINEIIIPQP
+270 AENEIIIPQP
-280 IPSGELASIAN
+280 IPTGELASIAN
-291 SKLIRSRL
+291 STLIRSRL
-299 KSIYGNLK
+299 KSIYGSLK
-307 VKGVK
+307 VKGVN
-312 SVDIDSVIKLSGF
+312 SIDIDSVIKLSGF

-346 FYTIFGFGLT
+346 FYTVFGFGLT

-457 NKPYSEISPEN
+457 NKPYSEITPEN

-498 KITMS
+498 KITMN
-503 EKDIKIEDEDG
+503 EKD
-514 NEIVTTKGIK
+514 IK
-524 IEDEHGNEIL
+524 IEDEHGNEIT
-534 TSKDGILLNSK
+534 TSKDGILFNSK
-545 KEIIITSKDAISI
+545 KEIIITTKDAISI
-558 NGEKGVII
+558 NGEKGVVI
-566 QGKASK
+566 QGKTSK

>member
-6 PIDSVNKPVS
+6 PIDSVNKPIS
-16 YALSFNN
+16 YSLSFNN

-61 EEAEADFF
+61 EEAEADYF

-84 NSTVFKGI
+84 NTTVFKGI
-92 VEKNCVSIRDGFNRL
+92 VEKNHVSIRDGFNRL

-127 STSEIYEDKKDSEII
+127 YTSEIYEDKKDSEII

-156 ATTIKH
+156 STTIKH

-176 IQRAKSNGLIVVNS
+176 IQRAKSNGLVVVNS

-216 SFDGKIDGSR
+216 SFDGKIDGSG
-226 QFQSLEYKSYDPFEN
+226 QYQSLEYKGYDPFEN
-241 NFTSAKAT
+241 KLASAKAT
-249 EPELTSQGD
+249 EPELTAQGD

-270 DINEIIIPQP
+270 AENEIIIPQP
-280 IPSGELASIAN
+280 IPTGELASIAN
-291 SKLIRSRL
+291 STLIRSRL
-299 KSIYGNLK
+299 KSIYGSLK
-307 VKGVK
+307 VKGVN
-312 SVDIDSVIKLSGF
+312 SIDIDSVIKLSGF

-346 FYTIFGFGLT
+346 FYTVFGFGLT

-433 QVVVSFINEDPRYPV
+433 QVVVSFINEDPRYPI

-457 NKPYSEISPEN
+457 NKPYSEITPEN

-498 KITMS
+498 KITMN
-503 EKDIKIEDEDG
+503 EKD
-514 NEIVTTKGIK
+514 IK
-524 IEDEHGNEIL
+524 IEDEHGNEIT
-534 TSKDGILLNSK
+534 TSKDGILFNSK
-545 KEIIITSKDAISI
+545 KEIIITTKDAISI
-558 NGEKGVII
+558 NGEKGVVI
-566 QGKASK
+566 QGKTSK

>member
-6 PIDSVNKPVS
+6 PIDSVNKPIS
-16 YALSFNN
+16 YSLSFNN

-61 EEAEADFF
+61 EEAEADYF

-84 NSTVFKGI
+84 NTTVFKGI
-92 VEKNCVSIRDGFNRL
+92 VEKNYVSIRDGFNRL

-127 STSEIYEDKKDSEII
+127 YTSEIYEDKKDSEII

-156 ATTIKH
+156 STTIKH

-176 IQRAKSNGLIVVNS
+176 IQRAKSNGLVVVNS

-216 SFDGKIDGSR
+216 SFDGKIDGSG
-226 QFQSLEYKSYDPFEN
+226 QYQSLEYKGYDPFEN
-241 NFTSAKAT
+241 KLASAKAT
-249 EPELTSQGD
+249 EPELTAQGD

-270 DINEIIIPQP
+270 AKNEIIIPQP
-280 IPSGELASIAN
+280 IPTGELASIAN
-291 SKLIRSRL
+291 STLIRSRL
-299 KSIYGNLK
+299 KSIYGSLK
-307 VKGVK
+307 VKGVN
-312 SVDIDSVIKLSGF
+312 SIDIDSVIKLSGF

-346 FYTIFGFGLT
+346 FYTVFGFGLT

-433 QVVVSFINEDPRYPV
+433 QVVVSFINEDPRYPI

-457 NKPYSEISPEN
+457 NKPYSEITPEN

-498 KITMS
+498 KITMN
-503 EKDIKIEDEDG
+503 EKD
-514 NEIVTTKGIK
+514 IK
-524 IEDEHGNEIL
+524 IEDEHGNEIT
-534 TSKDGILLNSK
+534 TSKDGILFNSK
-545 KEIIITSKDAISI
+545 KEIIITTKDAISI
-558 NGEKGVII
+558 NGEKGVVI
-566 QGKASK
+566 QGKTSK

>member
-6 PIDSVNKPVS
+6 PIDSINKPIS
-16 YALSFNN
+16 YTLSFNN

-61 EEAEADFF
+61 EEAEADYF

-84 NSTVFKGI
+84 NTTVFKGI
-92 VEKNCVSIRDGFNRL
+92 VEKNYVSIRDGFNRL

-127 STSEIYEDKKDSEII
+127 YTSEIYEDKKDSEII

-156 ATTIKH
+156 STTIKH

-176 IQRAKSNGLIVVNS
+176 IQRAKSNGLVVVNS
-190 DNTIKVKKPLGKGSP
+190 DNTIKVKKPLGEGSP

-216 SFDGKIDGSR
+216 SFDGKIDGSG
-226 QFQSLEYKSYDPFEN
+226 QYQSLEYKGYDPFEN
-241 NFTSAKAT
+241 KLASAKAT
-249 EPELTSQGD
+249 EPELTAQGD

-270 DINEIIIPQP
+270 AKNEIIIPQP
-280 IPSGELASIAN
+280 IPTGELASIAN
-291 SKLIRSRL
+291 STLIRSRL
-299 KSIYGNLK
+299 KSIYGSLK
-307 VKGVK
+307 VKGVN
-312 SVDIDSVIKLSGF
+312 SIDIDSVIKLSGF

-346 FYTIFGFGLT
+346 FYTVFGFGLT

-433 QVVVSFINEDPRYPV
+433 QVVVSFINEDPRYPI

-457 NKPYSEISPEN
+457 NKPYSEITPEN

-503 EKDIKIEDEDG
+503 EKDIKIEDE
-514 NEIVTTKGIK
+514 
-524 IEDEHGNEIL
+524 HGNEIT
-534 TSKDGILLNSK
+534 TSKDGILFNSK
-545 KEIIITSKDAISI
+545 KEIIITTKDAISI
-558 NGEKGVII
+558 NGEKGVVI
-566 QGKASK
+566 QGKTSK

>member
-6 PIDSVNKPVS
+6 PIDSINKPIS
-16 YALSFNN
+16 YTLSFNN

-61 EEAEADFF
+61 EEAEADYF

-84 NSTVFKGI
+84 NTTVFKGI
-92 VEKNCVSIRDGFNRL
+92 VEKNYVSIRDGFNRL

-127 STSEIYEDKKDSEII
+127 YTSEIYEDKKDSEII

-156 ATTIKH
+156 STTIKH

-176 IQRAKSNGLIVVNS
+176 IQRAKSNGLVVVNS

-216 SFDGKIDGSR
+216 SFDGKIDGSG
-226 QFQSLEYKSYDPFEN
+226 QYQSLEYKGYDPFEN
-241 NFTSAKAT
+241 KLASAKAT
-249 EPELTSQGD
+249 EPELTAQGD

-270 DINEIIIPQP
+270 AKNEIIIPQP
-280 IPSGELASIAN
+280 IPTGELASIAN
-291 SKLIRSRL
+291 STLIRSRL
-299 KSIYGNLK
+299 KSIYGSLK
-307 VKGVK
+307 VKGVN
-312 SVDIDSVIKLSGF
+312 SIDIDSVIKLSGF

-346 FYTIFGFGLT
+346 FYTVFGFGLT

-433 QVVVSFINEDPRYPV
+433 QVVVSFINEDPRYPI

-457 NKPYSEISPEN
+457 NKPYSEITPEN

-498 KITMS
+498 KITMN
-503 EKDIKIEDEDG
+503 EKD
-514 NEIVTTKGIK
+514 IK
-524 IEDEHGNEIL
+524 IEDEHGNEIT
-534 TSKDGILLNSK
+534 TSKDGILFNSK
-545 KEIIITSKDAISI
+545 KEIIITTKDAISI
-558 NGEKGVII
+558 NGEKGVVI
-566 QGKASK
+566 QGKTSK